1 VGPFFLPYKIGYL
14 YMMKKKISICSTLL
28 LLSLFGKA
36 QVSDSIK
43 VLFLGNSYTY
53 VNMLPTMVAECA
65 TSDEKEVTQS
75 SNTPGG
81 YTFQGHL
88 SNATSQDLIQ
98 QGDWDFVVLQEQS
111 QIPSFP
117 LDQVETECF
126 PYAAQLNDTILHYNP
141 CAETVFYM
149 TWGRQNGDSQNCA
162 GWPPVCTYEGM
173 DDLLNERYRIMAED
187 NQAILSPVGAVWRYL
202 RTNNPEINLYNA
214 DGSHPSIE
222 GTYAA
227 AISFYTVLFR
237 EDPTALTYNSTV
249 DPATAAII
257 RAATKA
263 VVFDDLLEEWHVGE
277 YDEINALCNETSSVS
292 EKTSNTFDFS
302 ANVTSMEIRLQS
314 SSINNASSVS
324 LLNSQGQIVWNK
336 ENTTLPLSISRTNLS
351 CGVYIIRVNIGNA
364 TINKKIIVH

>member
-1 VGPFFLPYKIGYL
+1 
-14 YMMKKKISICSTLL
+14 MMNKKISICSTLL
-28 LLSLFGKA
+28 LLALVGQA

-53 VNMLPTMVAECA
+53 VNTLPTMVAECA
-65 TSDEKEVTQS
+65 ASDEKEIIQS

-88 SNATSQDLIQ
+88 SNATSQNLIQ

-173 DDLLNERYRIMAED
+173 DDLLNERYRMMAED

-214 DGSHPSIE
+214 DGSHPSLE

-249 DPATAAII
+249 DPTIAAII
-257 RAATKA
+257 RAAAKA

-302 ANVTSMEIRLQS
+302 ANVTSTEIRLQS

-324 LLNSQGQIVWNK
+324 LLNSQGQIVWKK
-336 ENTTLPLSISRTNLS
+336 ENTTFPLSISRTNFT
-351 CGVYIIRVNIGNA
+351 CGVYIIQVNNGN
-364 TINKKIIVH
+364 TVINKKIIVH